1 MIRSY
6 CPTLNTNTTLFE
18 TNGFVLFFSTKK
30 QMSLQVKCKPSQK
43 MWMWKKLNQ
52 KKTNPNPLYPEDI
65 HNNITVIFECVPW
78 WITCSLTLCRQMNIG
93 ASTCCSNEVKPD
105 DGSRKSLSEAH
116 YKLRKAKSLVNR
128 TPFIIDAVTPLWL
141 WPPCLNQRG
150 LINVRSLWRLCNQ
163 QASCI
168 MEQRLHR
175 DTC

>member
-1 MIRSY
+1 M
-6 CPTLNTNTTLFE
+6 P
-18 TNGFVLFFSTKK
+18 
-30 QMSLQVKCKPSQK
+30 LQVKCKPSWK
-43 MWMWKKLNQ
+43 VWMWKKLNQ
-52 KKTNPNPLYPEDI
+52 KKTNPNQLYPEDK

-78 WITCSLTLCRQMNIG
+78 WITCSLTFCRQMNIG